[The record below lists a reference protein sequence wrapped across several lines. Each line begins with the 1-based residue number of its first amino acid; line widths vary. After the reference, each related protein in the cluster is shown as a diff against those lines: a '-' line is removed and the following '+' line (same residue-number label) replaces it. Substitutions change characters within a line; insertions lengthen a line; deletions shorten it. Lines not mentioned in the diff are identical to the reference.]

1 LIYLCDR
8 LKNKNNKLLNIKK
21 RITMNV
27 NLKNN
32 VGLDIT
38 STSQVISK
46 LSELLA
52 NYQIF
57 YTNLRGLH
65 WNIKGDKFYDLH
77 GIYEEYYNEIAEKID
92 EAAER
97 IVILGGVPANN
108 FSEYLKIAEVKEI
121 ARVFDWKTG
130 VNNVIETLQLLVN
143 KLREL
148 HATGIKSNDH
158 GTVSLA
164 NHGIKSFEKKIWML
178 SAYAQ
183 E

>member
-1 LIYLCDR
+1 
-8 LKNKNNKLLNIKK
+8 
-21 RITMNV
+21 MNT

-32 VGLDIT
+32 VGIDIS
-38 STSQVISK
+38 STNQVITK

-57 YTNLRGLH
+57 YSNLRGLH

-97 IVILGGVPANN
+97 IVILGGTPENN
-108 FSEYLKIAEVKEI
+108 FSEYLKISEIKEI
-121 ARVFDWKTG
+121 SHVYDWKTG
-130 VNNVIETLQLLVN
+130 VQNVIKTLQFLVN

-148 HATGIKSNDH
+148 HAAGIKSNDH

-178 SAYAQ
+178 SAYSQ

>member
-1 LIYLCDR
+1 MDT
-8 LKNKNNKLLNIKK
+8 NN
-21 RITMNV
+21 
-27 NLKNN
+27 KNN
-32 VGLDIT
+32 VGLDLT
-38 STSQVISK
+38 TTNQVITK

-52 NYQIF
+52 NYQVF

-97 IVILGGVPANN
+97 IVILGGTPENN
-108 FSEYLKIAEVKEI
+108 FSEYLKVSEVKEI
-121 ARVFDWKTG
+121 SHVFDWKTG
-130 VNNVIETLQLLVN
+130 VQNVIKTLQLLVS

-148 HATGIKSNDH
+148 HATGIKSGDH
-158 GTVSLA
+158 GSVSLA

-178 SAYAQ
+178 SAYSQ